1 MNLPIRGNCFP
12 AVHDSS
18 GARVIAAQREL
29 AARDAQ
35 DTDPQNKDGG

>member
-12 AVHDSS
+12 AVRDSS